1 MNESLSGRVA
11 VVTGASSG
19 IGEAT
24 ARELAAGGAAV
35 ALLARR
41 EERIEALA
49 GELRDAGGIALAAAA
64 DVTDEGS
71 LRAAADRI
79 AGELGRVDLL
89 VNNAGQ
95 MLLSRFEDRLADEW
109 RRMVE
114 INIVGAM
121 TATAVFLDALRDGGG
136 DLVNVSSVA
145 GRKARPTT
153 SVYSATKWAIGGWS
167 EGLRQELLADRVRV
181 VLVEPGA
188 TRTELATHISVDAI
202 REGSL
207 ERYDTVDALL
217 PQDIA
222 EAIAFAVS
230 RPPRVSINEL
240 LIRPTLQDY

>member
-1 MNESLSGRVA
+1 MNVSLSGRVA

-24 ARELAAGGAAV
+24 ARELSAAGAAV

-41 EERIEALA
+41 GDRIAALA
-49 GELRDAGGIALAAAA
+49 DELPSAMAVTA
-64 DVTDEGS
+64 DVTDEAS

-79 AGELGRVDLL
+79 AGELGRVDIL

-114 INIVGAM
+114 INLVGAM

-181 VLVEPGA
+181 ILVEPGA

-202 REGSL
+202 REGSVK
-207 ERYDTVDALL
+207 RYDTVDALL

-230 RPPRVSINEL
+230 RPPRVSVNEL